1 MIMVNAEPIHFIGA
15 AISIALFY
23 QSYRLV
29 KKRKESVFE
38 FLLWA
43 TFGTILLV
51 LSISS
56 AVTVLG
62 VLEGVR
68 NLLYLLGF
76 ESGRDGIFVLAILGL
91 LLMLFYTYVNV
102 KTNRKDLYDMN
113 QEVALLKYELQKR
126 ESTDVAENDDD

>member
-1 MIMVNAEPIHFIGA
+1 MINAEPIHFIGA
-15 AISIALFY
+15 IISIALFY

-43 TFGTILLV
+43 SFGTVLLI

-62 VLEGVR
+62 VFDAFR
-68 NLLYLLGF
+68 YLLYLLGF

-102 KTNRKDLYDMN
+102 KTNRKDLYDLN
-113 QEVALLKYELQKR
+113 QEVALLQYELQQN
-126 ESTDVAENDDD
+126 ESTEVAEIDDD